1 MSNEIREDIY
11 KLVLFDRDWTLTK
24 PASGATFPKSIDDQQ
39 WMPGRLERLRELREQ
54 GIHTALVTNQGGAT
68 WGIFEPDAMC
78 EFLDKQCKESG
89 IDAFFVCFHDTSD
102 KAQQRAKIKAL
113 TGNEDYQGYTALYKG
128 CHRRKPGPGML
139 LEAMDH
145 FGVSPESTLF
155 VGDRAEDQG
164 AAQAAGTSFVW
175 AWEFFGD
182 EEPA

>member
-1 MSNEIREDIY
+1 MSIDTQKMR
-11 KLVLFDRDWTLTK
+11 LVLFDRDGTLTV

-39 WMPGRLERLRELREQ
+39 WMQGRLERLRELRAQ
-54 GIHTALVTNQGGAT
+54 GIRTAIITNQGGAA
-68 WGIFEPDAMC
+68 WGIFEPAAMC

-113 TGNEDYQGYTALYKG
+113 TGNKDYQGYAAFYKG
-128 CHRRKPGPGML
+128 HERRKPAPGML

-145 FGVSPESTLF
+145 FGVGPENTLF
-155 VGDRAEDQG
+155 VGDRKEDE
-164 AAQAAGTSFVW
+164 AAAMAAGTSFVW

-182 EEPA
+182 EEPAS